1 MHSMH
6 LTLPKLLS
14 YLDGTLPADERAVVE
29 ETVRRDPQAQ
39 ALLQRARRMPAAAPA
54 RAAGG
59 SSPTR
64 GPGPQLAE
72 LDPEDDDP
80 SGSDLPPTRR
90 DRFGSDAWGPPP
102 ADEPEAEASVDAAEN
117 EAAGLRR
124 WGIACGGTLAVGL
137 LAWIVWNPIE
147 DGLFPKVE
155 PIAAERPATDLA
167 RPVVVLESPPPDRTP
182 ETVPPPVAATAG
194 PSELPPT
201 APGAPRAPAGAG
213 LPTDPQEIGM
223 RVVSGAVVN
232 DPQTRPVSL
241 RTPHGPTETLLE
253 VHEPAA
259 DGPRP
264 ILGTVAS
271 GGYPLLR
278 YLAGENT
285 WRLVEPESPLRAQDM
300 ISAPPHSSPT
310 LTLGDGLL
318 VEMHPGT
325 SLEILE
331 TAAEGPQ
338 RGLFIHF
345 GRVRVTAR
353 KPGVRLQ
360 GAVAGGH
367 WLLVF
372 EHAGAAAAITVESI
386 RPWGRDV
393 RREPAVRMV
402 HVDAV
407 HDAALLVAD
416 GRELPLAPGE
426 RLSRTSLHDTWE
438 AAPADPTVT
447 ARVQPQSSPDEVRAL
462 ALLADDLA
470 RGTAPELSLPRF
482 VQDARSTVRVT
493 AARWLA
499 HLGEF
504 NALAALLDDPGLS
517 TIQRDQLLDELDAGL
532 ARGPGWTERVD
543 DALQQ
548 QYGSLGAEILRL
560 LIGADDADRARE
572 CRDLWVPALDHE
584 RLAVRAAAFRQ
595 VRRHFGVGLHY
606 RPDLPAVSRRPL
618 VQRFRERAHREASGP
633 ESRS

>member
-1 MHSMH
+1 MH

-39 ALLQRARRMPAAAPA
+39 ALLQRARRMPASAPA
-54 RAAGG
+54 RGANGSGG
-59 SSPTR
+59 TTTGTSR
-64 GPGPQLAE
+64 GTGPQLAE
-72 LDPEDDDP
+72 LDPDDDDP

-90 DRFGSDAWGPPP
+90 DRFGSDAWGESP
-102 ADEPEAEASVDAAEN
+102 ADEPEAEPALDTAEDD
-117 EAAGLRR
+117 AAGLRR
-124 WGIACGGTLAVGL
+124 WGIACGGTLAAGL
-137 LAWIVWNPIE
+137 LAWFVWNPIE
-147 DGLFPKVE
+147 EGLFPKVE
-155 PIAAERPATDLA
+155 PLVAKSPALDPG
-167 RPVVVLESPPPDRTP
+167 RPVVVLESPAPDKVP
-182 ETVPPPVAATAG
+182 VPLPPPVAMAVG
-194 PSELPPT
+194 SNELPPT
-201 APGAPRAPAGAG
+201 AIAYPGNGM
-213 LPTDPQEIGM
+213 PTDPQENGM
-223 RVVSGAVVN
+223 RVVPGAVVN

-259 DGPRP
+259 AGPRP

-271 GGYPLLR
+271 GRYPLLR
-278 YLAGENT
+278 YVAGENT

-331 TAAEGPQ
+331 TAADSPQ
-338 RGLFIHF
+338 RGMFIHF

-407 HDAALLVAD
+407 HDASQLVAD

-426 RLSRTSLHDTWE
+426 RLSRTSLNETWE

-447 ARVQPQSSPDEVRAL
+447 ARLQPQSSSDEVRAL
-462 ALLADDLA
+462 ALLSEDLA

-482 VQDARSTVRVT
+482 VQDARPVVRVT

-504 NALAALLDDPGLS
+504 NALTALLDDPGL
-517 TIQRDQLLDELDAGL
+517 TLLQRDQLLDELESGL

-548 QYGSLGAEILRL
+548 QYGSLGTEVLRL
-560 LIGADDADRARE
+560 LIGVADADRPRE
-572 CRDLWVPALDHE
+572 CRDVWVPALDHE
-584 RLAVRAAAFRQ
+584 RLAVRVAAFRQ
-595 VRRHFGVGLHY
+595 VRQHFGVGLHY

-618 VQRFRERAHREASGP
+618 VQRFRERADREVSGP